1 MVGIT
6 ALSRGETTHYL
17 VQELHGLGVT
27 YQAIADTLGVTWMT
41 AHRWATGESSPR
53 PAGPIN
59 QILAQMLGDIQTQ
72 KLVAAGAFSTP
83 KNSQK
88 TAIPA

>member
-1 MVGIT
+1 MEGMN
-6 ALSRGETTHYL
+6 AMSKGETTHYL

-27 YQAIADTLGVTWMT
+27 YQAIANTVGVTWMT
-41 AHRWATGESSPR
+41 AHRWATGESTPR

-59 QILAQMLGDIQTQ
+59 QILAQMLGDIQTR
-72 KLVAAGAFSTP
+72 KLVAGGSFPT
-83 KNSQK
+83 QK